1 MIKIDDGTKL
11 MVKSVLVAV
20 REAQLERLDIQLKFI
35 PYYIDAALSRAV
47 TRAQVCNI
55 YDGKARQ
62 LEAILRGVSVVPS
75 LILKTLNLRGQ
86 SWSFQKTDKVSPD
99 VMARAAVK
107 LNSFSTRFFSEAQVK
122 EIITRLASSE
132 DNKLRMLIC
141 GGLIDFSQLSPE
153 TVAEALVKLETTGNI
168 IQYGSRDYEFG
179 MTPNQ
184 VTHLFNKIKDTEELK
199 LTELL
204 INSCFDVSHVASDV
218 LAEAVSRLKSVKIR
232 VNPAQIQSLFIRLH
246 HGGGSRLKKLHLEF
260 VDLSA
265 VTTSNLIGAI
275 RMVEC
280 VEFHIATFTLE
291 QVTAIGG
298 MVSEG
303 SQGMLERLAIYYSG
317 WEDDDMIDL
326 LQDVAAEPN
335 DILDIQDIY
344 KK

>member
-1 MIKIDDGTKL
+1 

-20 REAQLERLDIQLKFI
+20 REAQLERLDIQLMTI

-47 TRAQVCNI
+47 TRAKVCNI

-75 LILKTLNLRGQ
+75 LILKTLNLRAQ

-107 LNSFSTRFFSEAQVK
+107 LNSLSTQFSSEAQFE
-122 EIITRLASSE
+122 EIITIIASSE
-132 DNKLRMLIC
+132 DNKLRKLNC
-141 GGLIDFSQLSPE
+141 GGPIDSSQLSPE
-153 TVAEALVKLETTGNI
+153 TVAKALVKLETTGNI
-168 IQYGSRDYEFG
+168 IQYDSHDSEFG

-184 VTHLFNKIKDTEELK
+184 VTHLFNNIKDTEELR

-204 INSCFDVSHVASDV
+204 INHVDVSHVASDV
-218 LAEAVSRLKSVKIR
+218 LAEAVLRLESVKIR
-232 VNPAQIQSLFIRLH
+232 VKPAQIQSLVTRLH

-335 DILDIQDIY
+335 DILDIKDIY

>member
-1 MIKIDDGTKL
+1 

-55 YDGKARQ
+55 YEGKARQ

-107 LNSFSTRFFSEAQVK
+107 LNSFSTQFSSEAQVK

-132 DNKLRMLIC
+132 DNKLRMLNC

-153 TVAEALVKLETTGNI
+153 TVAEALVKLETTGSI
-168 IQYGSRDYEFG
+168 IPYW
-179 MTPNQ
+179 TPNQ
-184 VTHLFNKIKDTEELK
+184 VTHLFNNIKDTEELR

-204 INSCFDVSHVASDV
+204 INHVDVSHVASDV
-218 LAEAVSRLKSVKIR
+218 LAEAVLRLESVKIR
-232 VNPAQIQSLFIRLH
+232 VKPAQIQSLVTRLH

-280 VEFHIATFTLE
+280 VEFHLATFTLE
-291 QVTAIGG
+291 QVSAIGG

-303 SQGMLERLAIYYSG
+303 SQGMLERLAIYYTW
-317 WEDDDMIDL
+317 WENDDMIDL
-326 LQDVAAEPN
+326 LQDVAAKPN
-335 DILDIQDIY
+335 DILDIQEV
-344 KK
+344 K

>member
-1 MIKIDDGTKL
+1 

-20 REAQLERLDIQLKFI
+20 REAQLERLDIHLKFI

-86 SWSFQKTDKVSPD
+86 SWSSFQEQETDKVSPD

-107 LNSFSTRFFSEAQVK
+107 LNSFSTQFSSEAQVK

-132 DNKLRMLIC
+132 DNKLRKLNC

-153 TVAEALVKLETTGNI
+153 TVAKALVKLETTGNI
-168 IQYGSRDYEFG
+168 IQYDSHDSEFG

-204 INSCFDVSHVASDV
+204 INHVDVSNVASDV
-218 LAEAVSRLKSVKIR
+218 LAEAVLRLESVKIR
-232 VNPAQIQSLFIRLH
+232 VKPAQIQSLVTRLH

-303 SQGMLERLAIYYSG
+303 SQGMLERLAIYYTW
-317 WEDDDMIDL
+317 WENDDMIDL
-326 LQDVAAEPN
+326 LQDVAAKPN
-335 DILDIQDIY
+335 DILDIQEV
-344 KK
+344 K

>member
-1 MIKIDDGTKL
+1 

-55 YDGKARQ
+55 YEGKARQ

-86 SWSFQKTDKVSPD
+86 SWSFQETDKVSPD

-107 LNSFSTRFFSEAQVK
+107 LNSFSTQFSSEAQFE
-122 EIITRLASSE
+122 EIITIIASSE
-132 DNKLRMLIC
+132 DNKLRKLNC
-141 GGLIDFSQLSPE
+141 GVVSSQLSPE
-153 TVAEALVKLETTGNI
+153 TVAKALVKLETTGSI
-168 IQYGSRDYEFG
+168 IRGGAYW
-179 MTPNQ
+179 TPNQ
-184 VTHLFNKIKDTEELK
+184 VTHLFNNIKDTEELR

-204 INSCFDVSHVASDV
+204 INHVDVSHVASDV
-218 LAEAVSRLKSVKIR
+218 LAEAVLRLESVKIR
-232 VNPAQIQSLFIRLH
+232 VKPAQIQSLVTRLH

-275 RMVEC
+275 RMMEC
-280 VEFHIATFTLE
+280 VEFYCATFTLE

-326 LQDVAAEPN
+326 LHDVAAEPN
-335 DILDIQDIY
+335 DILDIQEILSF
-344 KK
+344 